1 MQETFQKKNPLHFVI
16 RPIQT
21 IRTEGNSK
29 VSNLGACELAVL
41 ILERK
46 GLVLCFSLRDDLF
59 SPANEAGSKDRSLC
73 NIHVLNTFIV
83 TVWRLRL
90 IQFLLA

>member
-59 SPANEAGSKDRSLC
+59 SPANEAGSKDRSSQCLS
-73 NIHVLNTFIV
+73 
-83 TVWRLRL
+83 
-90 IQFLLA
+90 